1 MGEHVNRK
9 FLVGMLVSVTA
20 LAQKQDGAPAAR
32 WWSYMQVLASDRF
45 EGRGTG
51 TPGHRKAVEYAA
63 EQFKKAG
70 LKPLGTDGYF
80 QPIEFVSRTI
90 DEARSKLELVRNGKV
105 EKLDFER
112 DAFIV
117 PTPDLAESLEAP
129 LVFAGYG
136 LTLPESEIEDLKD
149 LDVKGK
155 IVLYFMGAPRSVQGP
170 LSAHAQS
177 VRERWKAFQAAGAL
191 GWVRILNPESMDLP
205 WPRWANNRSQP
216 AMTFADR
223 SLLETS
229 GLQFVATANP
239 ARAEKWFQGSGH
251 TFAEILA
258 AEKDGK
264 PLPRFELPAK
274 IRITAKQK
282 SQKIVSDNVVALL
295 PGSDSKL
302 KDEYVVVSAHIDH
315 LGIGKPI
322 RGDSI
327 YNGAMDNASGAAT
340 VLDVAASMAA
350 AKDKPRRSIVFLLPT
365 AEEMGLLVSKYYAQR
380 PTVPANAIVA
390 NLNTDCFMPLHPLK
404 SLLVFGLDESNLGD
418 DVRAVGSQTGLE
430 IMRDPQPKRNL
441 FIRSDQYSFILQ
453 GVPALAVGVG
463 FKPGTSEEKTL
474 KKWLTERYH
483 APSDDL
489 RQPMDRRTV
498 EGFNRAFMTL
508 AMRIANRETKPQWNE
523 SSFFRRFAKDQH
535 AEPAKRWWSHMEVL
549 ASDSLEGRLTGTPG
563 HRKAAEYAA
572 EQLKQAGLKP
582 AGTHGYFQPI
592 DFVSRKIDEVNSKLE
607 LVRNDKAVQ
616 LDFADDGYLS
626 PAPDL
631 AATLE
636 APLVFIGYGLTIPE
650 NEIEDLKGIDLK
662 GKVAVF
668 LSGAPAPVLGPLSA
682 HAQSARERW
691 KSFKDA
697 GALGWVRILDPNNMD
712 IPWPRLSNSR
722 NQPAMTFADASL
734 NDINGLRL
742 SVTVNPARAE
752 KWFEGSGHT
761 FAEIVATAKDNKPPP
776 RFELPSKIRV
786 VAKQQSQN
794 VTSDNI
800 VGLMPGSD
808 PKLKNEYVV
817 VTAHID
823 HLGVGNPI
831 NGDSIYNGAMD
842 NAAGTAAVLDAAAR
856 LAEST
861 NKPRR
866 SLIFLLVTAEEKGLL
881 GSKYFANRPTV
892 PANAIVANINTDNP
906 LPLYPLKSLIVLG
919 LNESNLG
926 DDVRAI
932 GSEMGL
938 EILVDPQP
946 KRNTFIRSDQYSFIR
961 EGIPALAIKVGFKAG
976 TAEEA
981 TQKKWLTERYHAPSD
996 DLLQPINKQTAEDF
1010 DRAFAALVLRVANRD
1025 SRPSWYEQSFF
1036 RRFAKLRS

>member
-1 MGEHVNRK
+1 MNTK
-9 FLVGMLVSVTA
+9 FLLAVLISVTA
-20 LAQKQDGAPAAR
+20 LGQKQDGQPAPR
-32 WWSYMQVLASDRF
+32 WWSYMQVLASDRL
-45 EGRGTG
+45 EGRRTG

-63 EQFKKAG
+63 AQFKSAG

-80 QPIEFVSRTI
+80 QPIELVSRTI
-90 DEARSKLELVRNGKV
+90 DETRSKVELVRNGKV
-105 EKLDFER
+105 EKLDFAR

-117 PTPDLAESLEAP
+117 PTPDLAERLEVP

-136 LTLPESEIEDLKD
+136 LTLPESGIEDLKG

-155 IVLYFMGAPRSVQGP
+155 VILYFMGAPAPIQGP

-177 VRERWKAFQAAGAL
+177 VRERWKAFQAAGAV

-205 WPRWANNRSQP
+205 WTRWANNRSQP
-216 AMTFADR
+216 AMSFADR
-223 SLLETS
+223 SLLETN
-229 GLQFVATANP
+229 GLQLMASANP
-239 ARAEKWFQGSGH
+239 AEAEKWFQGSGH

-258 AEKDGK
+258 AAKDDK
-264 PLPRFELPAK
+264 PLPKFELPTK
-274 IRITAKQK
+274 IRVTAKQK
-282 SQKIVSDNVVALL
+282 SQKVVSDNVVAVL
-295 PGSDSKL
+295 PGSDAKL

-315 LGIGKPI
+315 IGIGKPI
-322 RGDSI
+322 KGDSI

-350 AKDKPRRSIVFLLPT
+350 AKDKPRRSIIFLLPT
-365 AEEMGLLVSKYYAQR
+365 GEEMGLLGSKYFAQR

-418 DVRAVGSQTGLE
+418 DVRALGSQAGLE

-453 GVPALAVGVG
+453 GVPSLAIGVG
-463 FKPGTSEEKTL
+463 FRPGTSEEETL
-474 KKWLTERYH
+474 KNWLTERYH

-489 RQPMDRRTV
+489 QQPIDRRTV
-498 EGFNRAFMTL
+498 EGFNRAFMAL
-508 AMRIANRETKPQWNE
+508 AIRVADRETRPQWSE
-523 SSFFRRFAKDQH
+523 SSFFRRFAKDKQ

-572 EQLKQAGLKP
+572 EQLKKAGLKP
-582 AGTHGYFQPI
+582 AGTHGYFQPV
-592 DFVSRKIDEVNSKLE
+592 DLVSRKIDEANSKLE
-607 LVRNDKAVQ
+607 LLRNDNAVQ
-616 LDFADDGYLS
+616 LDFAEDGYLL

-631 AATLE
+631 SASLQ
-636 APLVFIGYGLTIPE
+636 APLVFVGYGLTIPE
-650 NEIEDLKGIDLK
+650 NGIEDLKGIDLK

-668 LSGAPAPVLGPLSA
+668 LSGAPTSVLGPLSA

-734 NDINGLRL
+734 NDTNGLRL

-752 KWFEGSGHT
+752 KWFAGSPHS
-761 FAEIVATAKDNKPPP
+761 FAEIIELAKDNRPLP

-786 VAKQQSQN
+786 TAKQQPQN

-800 VGLMPGSD
+800 AGLLPGSD
-808 PKLKNEYVV
+808 PRLKDEYVV

-842 NAAGTAAVLDAAAR
+842 NAAGTSAVLDAAAR
-856 LAEST
+856 LAESAD
-861 NKPRR
+861 KPRR
-866 SLIFLLVTAEEKGLL
+866 SVIFLLVTAEEKGLL

-892 PANAIVANINTDNP
+892 PASAIVANVNVDNP
-906 LPLYPLKSLIVLG
+906 LPLYPLRSLIVLG

-926 DDVRAI
+926 EDVRAI
-932 GSEMGL
+932 GSQLGL
-938 EILVDPQP
+938 EILADPQP

-961 EGIPALAIKVGFKAG
+961 DGIPALAVKVGFKSG
-976 TAEEA
+976 TPEEA

-996 DLLQPINKQTAEDF
+996 DLLQPINRQTADGF
-1010 DRAFAALVLRVANRD
+1010 NRAFAALVLRVANRET
-1025 SRPSWYEQSFF
+1025 RPSWNEQSFF